1 MSQHDAQ
8 LSDPNHVAAIDMLPP
23 ALLRAVFLSLPADAR
38 ARAACVRRGWRAFLA
53 DPSLWLRLDLS
64 TGSGVTCRLNNAAV
78 CAAAA
83 RAQGRLE
90 ALNIDRS
97 SYDVYVLDVAVA
109 VYDVVEANAASL
121 RELSGMYFDV
131 ENSPKE
137 PDGLAELQEL
147 VASAPALEVL
157 EASS

>member
-8 LSDPNHVAAIDMLPP
+8 LSSPMTAAIDVLPP

-90 ALNIDRS
+90 ALNIDRPS
-97 SYDVYVLDVAVA
+97 HDVYVDVAVA
-109 VYDVVEANAASL
+109 VYDVAAKK
-121 RELSGMYFDV
+121 RKG
-131 ENSPKE
+131 
-137 PDGLAELQEL
+137 GAR
-147 VASAPALEVL
+147 
-157 EASS
+157 